1 MEDFFKVGIITSTHG
16 LGGEVKVYPTTDD
29 IKRFGHLREVIYL
42 KGAPGALAGQRQAQP
57 ERQPDASSP
66 VLKIEGVKYLKQFAV
81 LKFQGVDSVEDAQRY
96 CRGELFVPR
105 DKAVRLKKDEY
116 FIADLIGLA
125 VMDEDGTEIGKLTD
139 VLETGANDV
148 YVILL
153 KDGRELLLP
162 AIRQCVLEVDVEAG
176 FLRVHILDGLL

>member
-1 MEDFFKVGIITSTHG
+1 MEDYFKVGIITSTHG

-29 IKRFGHLREVIYL
+29 VKRFGHLKEVIYL
-42 KGAPGALAGQRQAQP
+42 KGAPGALAGQKQSLP

-66 VLKIEGVKYLKQFAV
+66 VLRIEGVKYLKQFAV
-81 LKFQGVDSVEDAQRY
+81 LKLQGVDSLEEAQKY

-105 DKAVRLKKDEY
+105 EKAVRLRKDEY
-116 FIADLIGLA
+116 FVADLIGLT
-125 VMDEDGTEIGKLTD
+125 VLDEDGTEIGSLTD

-162 AIRQCVLEVDVEAG
+162 AIRQCVLQVDLEAG